1 MNYTVSLRGTAKGSG
16 CNLFLAQCTW
26 IIQLHGVLEGDCK
39 MQYHDWGTCTQK
51 LLHAHCTQN
60 LLLAHQLLVSF
71 DIHSFALSVAT
82 LLLSHL
88 LRWHTW
94 EIVGMSIGTRVYRH
108 NGPNSPRYGQTCTKS
123 RSCYV
128 SSFQSLLCG
137 HAYIVTHTNT
147 HTHTHTHA
155 NTHTDT
161 DNYIMIRPSIENE
174 TRKTIRRQDG
184 EKVEAAKQGLE
195 KDFFEVQT
203 YRTDTVNRKVET
215 VISAVY

>member
-39 MQYHDWGTCTQK
+39 MQYHDWGTCTQN

-94 EIVGMSIGTRVYRH
+94 EIVGMSIGTRVYLH
-108 NGPNSPRYGQTCTKS
+108 NGPNSPRYGQTSTKS
-123 RSCYV
+123 RSCTSQVFKVY
-128 SSFQSLLCG
+128 FAGMLILW
-137 HAYIVTHTNT
+137 HTQT
-147 HTHTHTHA
+147 HTHTHTHT
-155 NTHTDT
+155 NTHTVTLIIISWLDLQLKLRLARRSAGR
-161 DNYIMIRPSIENE
+161 MERKWKRENKDLKKISSRCKHTE
-174 TRKTIRRQDG
+174 RTQWT
-184 EKVEAAKQGLE
+184 EK
-195 KDFFEVQT
+195 
-203 YRTDTVNRKVET
+203 
-215 VISAVY
+215 